1 MIENKNAR
9 TATRHFLGS
18 GRGPSNDV
26 GQHKD
31 VIVTI
36 AATPAKLHW
45 NYFVALERDMELLSR
60 YVEFC
65 EKNFSV
71 YSVELAHL
79 LFAAASE
86 VDVVCKLICE
96 QVSPGAQKENI
107 NDYKAVLL
115 QALPELPYTEV
126 FVPRYGLSYR
136 PWLNWGG
143 HKNPDW
149 WHSYNKVKHE
159 RDAHFDQATLQ
170 NALNALGA
178 LLVLTVHY
186 YSRKLAPEAGQVL
199 RPKDTTRVLMPES
212 TLLRL
217 HEDSYFSHLIA

>member
-1 MIENKNAR
+1 MPEPPPIISWAPVAVSTDKDQLR
-9 TATRHFLGS
+9 
-18 GRGPSNDV
+18 
-26 GQHKD
+26 D

-65 EKNFSV
+65 EDNFSV

-96 QVSPGAQKENI
+96 QVSPRERRENI

-115 QALPELPYTEV
+115 QAFPDLPYTEV
-126 FVPRYGLSYR
+126 FVPRYGLSYC
-136 PWLNWGG
+136 PWHNWENDR
-143 HKNPDW
+143 NPDW
-149 WHSYNKVKHE
+149 WRSYNNVKHE
-159 RDAHFDQATLQ
+159 RDAHFNQATLK

-186 YSRKLAPEAGQVL
+186 YSRKLALEPGQAL
-199 RPKDTTRVLMPES
+199 SPKHTTRQLMPES

-217 HEDSYFSHLIA
+217 HENSYFSNLIV

>member
-1 MIENKNAR
+1 M
-9 TATRHFLGS
+9 
-18 GRGPSNDV
+18 DV
-26 GQHKD
+26 
-31 VIVTI
+31 
-36 AATPAKLHW
+36 
-45 NYFVALERDMELLSR
+45 LSR

-65 EKNFSV
+65 EENFAV

-96 QVSPGAQKENI
+96 QVSPGAPRANI

-115 QALPELPYTEV
+115 QVLPDLPNTEV

-136 PWLNWGG
+136 PWSNWEGD
-143 HKNPDW
+143 KNPDW
-149 WHSYNKVKHE
+149 WRSYNNVKHE
-159 RDAHFDQATLQ
+159 RDAYFNEATLK
-170 NALNALGA
+170 NSLNALGA

-186 YSRKLAPEAGQVL
+186 YSRKLAPEHGQVL
-199 RPKDTTRVLMPES
+199 RQKDTTRQLMPES

-217 HEDSYFSHLIA
+217 QEDNYFSHLIV